1 MTYQNEK
8 QNVRS
13 NLDILKQAELLYL
26 KLDVDKDETLG
37 TRELRKLV
45 QWSCTCFLGTKVI
58 LLQAPNVY
66 KTPFFFNSH
75 VLMIGRRR
83 VCQKNK
89 DKTKIF
95 KIWRWCLTHP
105 PPSTG

>member
-45 QWSCTCFLGTKVI
+45 QWS
-58 LLQAPNVY
+58 
-66 KTPFFFNSH
+66 
-75 VLMIGRRR
+75 
-83 VCQKNK
+83 
-89 DKTKIF
+89 
-95 KIWRWCLTHP
+95 
-105 PPSTG
+105 